1 MLQFKK
7 TLSLESTIDQLNKV
21 EGLIDELHESGHL
34 PESVYGNALVAVTEA
49 FLNAYN
55 HGNAEDHS
63 KRIFLD
69 ISIDDSQVNI
79 MVSDEGNGF
88 NYKQL
93 PDPSS
98 EENIEKVSGRG
109 LFIIKNLA
117 DELKFEREGATLV
130 MTFQTTPKDIVVA

>member
-1 MLQFKK
+1 
-7 TLSLESTIDQLNKV
+7 
-21 EGLIDELHESGHL
+21 
-34 PESVYGNALVAVTEA
+34 
-49 FLNAYN
+49 
-55 HGNAEDHS
+55 
-63 KRIFLD
+63 
-69 ISIDDSQVNI
+69 

-109 LFIIKNLA
+109 LFIIKNLS

-130 MTFQTTPKDIVVA
+130 MTFQITSKDIEVA